1 MLPQIPIYMII
12 PPQAP
17 LQIVIVVAPV
27 LENAKLLLLTVVSD
41 TITQLLQ
48 IQYAMSMSMAISMP
62 MSMSVHDAC
71 P

>member
-1 MLPQIPIYMII
+1 MII

-27 LENAKLLLLTVVSD
+27 LEDAKLLLTVVSD
-41 TITQLLQ
+41 TIPQLLQ

-62 MSMSVHDAC
+62 MSMMHVYDAC